1 MNSCVSTT
9 TKPISVPRKS
19 TCKSGSSN
27 TQCFPLYS
35 VLMATN
41 GPRVDYLRLS
51 TDGEELQVLKT
62 IPWEKVLGNIEL
74 KLIQLMHD

>member
-19 TCKSGSSN
+19 TFMNISTHS
-27 TQCFPLYS
+27 QCFPLYS

-41 GPRVDYLRLS
+41 GPRVDYLSLS

-62 IPWEKVLGNIEL
+62 IPWEKVTEQGNSN
-74 KLIQLMHD
+74 